1 MLNMSDDEHSRGD
14 ASKAGLI
21 PSSPTQIEPRVRPR
35 AMAWLKSLVRG
46 KASNSNEQL
55 QEALEEYIE
64 ELKESDLDDESADNQ
79 KELITNVLNTRD
91 LRVADVMIPRA
102 NIVAIEQNATMDD
115 LKRLFAE
122 RQFSRLPVYAENLDR
137 IVGSIHI
144 KDILNCL
151 LENRPCV
158 LSEMV
163 REAMIVHPGLPIM
176 DLFKQMREDKKH
188 MALVVDEHGGIDGLV
203 TMNDVI
209 EAIVGDMN
217 DEFEQD
223 EPAKYIERPDGSI
236 TADARM
242 EMDDFEERYGRFL
255 TPDERED
262 IETLGGL
269 AFHIAGHVP
278 KRGEVLRHASG
289 VTLDIL
295 DADARKVNRVRVRNL
310 PQQDTSDEV

>member
-1 MLNMSDDEHSRGD
+1 MLKMSDDEH
-14 ASKAGLI
+14 ASGEANKDSLI
-21 PSSPTQIEPRVRPR
+21 PSSPTQTEPRVRPR
-35 AMAWLKSLVRG
+35 AMAWLKNLVRG

-102 NIVAIEQNATMDD
+102 NIVAIEQNASMDD

-122 RQFSRLPVYAENLDR
+122 RQFSRLPVYADSLDHV
-137 IVGSIHI
+137 IGWLHI

-158 LSEMV
+158 LSEMI
-163 REAMIVHPGLPIM
+163 REAMIVYPGLPIM
-176 DLFKQMREDKKH
+176 DLFKMMREDKKH

-209 EAIVGDMN
+209 EAIVGDMH
-217 DEFEQD
+217 DEFEHD
-223 EPAKYIERPDGSI
+223 EPVKYSERPDGSI

-242 EMDDFEERYGRFL
+242 EMDEFEERYGRFL
-255 TPDERED
+255 SPDERED

-278 KRGEVLRHASG
+278 KRGEILKHPSG

-295 DADARKVNRVRVRNL
+295 DADQSKVNRVRVRNL
-310 PQQDTSDEV
+310 PQLDTSDEV

>member
-1 MLNMSDDEHSRGD
+1 MLKMSDDEHSRGD
-14 ASKAGLI
+14 ANKNTPI
-21 PSSPTQIEPRVRPR
+21 TSSPTQTEPRARPR
-35 AMAWLKSLVRG
+35 AMTWLKNLVRG

-102 NIVAIEQNATMDD
+102 NIVAIEQNASIDD

-122 RQFSRLPVYAENLDR
+122 RQFSRLPVYADTLDH
-137 IVGSIHI
+137 IIGSIHI

-158 LSEMV
+158 LTEMV

-176 DLFKQMREDKKH
+176 DLFKMMREDKKH
-188 MALVVDEHGGIDGLV
+188 MAMVVDEHGGIDGLV
-203 TMNDVI
+203 TVNDVI
-209 EAIVGDMN
+209 EAIVGDIE
-217 DEFEQD
+217 DEFEHEDRPQFS
-223 EPAKYIERPDGSI
+223 ERPDGSI

-242 EMDDFEERYGRFL
+242 DIDEFEERYGRFM
-255 TPDERED
+255 TAEERED
-262 IETLGGL
+262 VDTLGGL
-269 AFHIAGHVP
+269 ASHIAGHVP
-278 KRGEVLRHASG
+278 KRGETLKHSSG
-289 VTLDIL
+289 VTFDIL
-295 DADARKVNRVRVRNL
+295 DADVRKVNRIRVRNL